1 MVKYLSFVCAV
12 SMSAPFI
19 MAKPIKNALAAPE
32 KGKLTPAALDQ
43 IKEAADTGKASLT
56 QSEYEDIVADPQ
68 KAKTDTQ
75 RVAGLSA
82 REMILLVDKSGSM
95 EKPDDNPTGGPA
107 TNWTR
112 WDSARIA
119 AESLSELMLSLDQD
133 GSVDMMFWE
142 GDANQKLKYVEGQM
156 TGCGDIQRM
165 FKEHLPKRGGTPLHL
180 ALEHIYQTKLQ
191 GLLKRGEPFTTVILT
206 DGEPD
211 DLAAVKQFFKKVIR
225 DNNLE
230 SPGRETLAAFS
241 FVRMGDDTKA
251 MQFLEDLDDN
261 LIKELGVTVDI
272 VDTKE
277 DNFLFGT
284 GKYKGKEGVG
294 PFALLWDALYD

>member
-19 MAKPIKNALAAPE
+19 MAKPIKNSLAAPE

-43 IKEAADTGKASLT
+43 IKDAADTGKASLT

-68 KAKTDTQ
+68 KAKTDAQ

-82 REMILLVDKSGSM
+82 REMILMVDKSGSM
-95 EKPDDNPTGGPA
+95 SNGDDNPTGSSSSH
-107 TNWTR
+107 WTR

-133 GSVDMMFWE
+133 GSVDLMFWE
-142 GDANQKLKYVEGQM
+142 GDANRKLKHVEGQM

-165 FKEHLPKRGGTPLHL
+165 FKEHKPGGGTPLHL

-191 GLLKRGEPFTTVILT
+191 GLLQRGEPFTVVILT
-206 DGEPD
+206 DGTPD
-211 DLAAVKQFFKKVIR
+211 DPTAVKQFFKKVIKE
-225 DNNLE
+225 NKLE
-230 SPGRETLAAFS
+230 SDGRETLAAFS
-241 FVRMGDDTKA
+241 FVRMGDDTGA
-251 MQFLEDLDDN
+251 TAFLQDLDDN
-261 LIKELGVTVDI
+261 LIAELGVTVDI